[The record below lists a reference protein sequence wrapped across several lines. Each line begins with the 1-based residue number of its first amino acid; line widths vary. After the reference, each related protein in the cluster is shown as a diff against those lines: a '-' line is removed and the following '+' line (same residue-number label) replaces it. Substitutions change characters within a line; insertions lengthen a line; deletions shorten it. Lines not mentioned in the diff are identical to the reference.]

1 MASYTQE
8 RQPQTTITIKQCRYT
23 DIIMGRKAKLK
34 KIRQQNKTNVQS
46 RSQYNQTEFVEQFE
60 KMGYQLKIDPHRQ
73 PTTNRGNVS
82 PEIPQ
87 ERIEP
92 QL

>member
-1 MASYTQE
+1 
-8 RQPQTTITIKQCRYT
+8 
-23 DIIMGRKAKLK
+23 MGRKAKLK
-34 KIRQQNKTNVQS
+34 KMRQQGRVNP
-46 RSQYNQTEFVEQFE
+46 QTDKKYDSTQFVKQFE
-60 KMGYQLKIDPHRQ
+60 KMGYQVNNHQQLTNPA
-73 PTTNRGNVS
+73 NRGNPA

>member
-1 MASYTQE
+1 
-8 RQPQTTITIKQCRYT
+8 
-23 DIIMGRKAKLK
+23 MGRKAKLK
-34 KIRQQNKTNVQS
+34 KMRQQAQANP
-46 RSQYNQTEFVEQFE
+46 QTDKKYDSTQFVKQFE
-60 KMGYQLKIDPHRQ
+60 NMGYQVNNHQQLTNPN
-73 PTTNRGNVS
+73 NRGNPS

>member
-1 MASYTQE
+1 
-8 RQPQTTITIKQCRYT
+8 
-23 DIIMGRKAKLK
+23 MGRNAKLRK
-34 KIRQQNKTNVQS
+34 LRQQQQNNAESNQDQKYDKTQ
-46 RSQYNQTEFVEQFE
+46 FVEQFT
-60 KMGYQLKIDPHRQ
+60 KMGYQAKIDPKLQ
-73 PTTNRGNVS
+73 PKTNRGNIA

>member
-1 MASYTQE
+1 
-8 RQPQTTITIKQCRYT
+8 
-23 DIIMGRKAKLK
+23 MGRKAKLK
-34 KIRQQNKTNVQS
+34 KIRQQNKADVQS

-60 KMGYQLKIDPHRQ
+60 KMGYQLKIDPQRQ
-73 PTTNRGNVS
+73 PKTNRGNVS

>member
-1 MASYTQE
+1 
-8 RQPQTTITIKQCRYT
+8 
-23 DIIMGRKAKLK
+23 MGRKAKLK
-34 KIRQQNKTNVQS
+34 KMRQQGQANAKTEKKYDSTQ
-46 RSQYNQTEFVEQFE
+46 FVKQFE
-60 KMGYQLKIDPHRQ
+60 KMGYQVDNHQQLTNPA
-73 PTTNRGNVS
+73 NRGNPS

>member
-1 MASYTQE
+1 
-8 RQPQTTITIKQCRYT
+8 
-23 DIIMGRKAKLK
+23 MGRKAKLK
-34 KIRQQNKTNVQS
+34 KLRQQQAREKSPQS
-46 RSQYNQTEFVEQFE
+46 APKYRDTEFAKQFE
-60 KMGYQLKIDPHRQ
+60 HMGYQVKVDPKLQ
-73 PTTNRGNVS
+73 PKTNRGNVA

>member
-1 MASYTQE
+1 
-8 RQPQTTITIKQCRYT
+8 
-23 DIIMGRKAKLK
+23 MGRKAKLK
-34 KIRQQNKTNVQS
+34 KLRQQQQNNAESNQEQKYDKTQ
-46 RSQYNQTEFVEQFE
+46 FVEQFTR
-60 KMGYQLKIDPHRQ
+60 MGYQAKIDPKLQ
-73 PTTNRGNVS
+73 PKTNRGNIA

>member
-1 MASYTQE
+1 
-8 RQPQTTITIKQCRYT
+8 
-23 DIIMGRKAKLK
+23 MGRKAKLK
-34 KIRQQNKTNVQS
+34 KLRQQQQTNGES
-46 RSQYNQTEFVEQFE
+46 NQNQKYDQTQFVEQFT
-60 KMGYQLKIDPHRQ
+60 KMGYQVKIDPKLQ
-73 PTTNRGNVS
+73 PKTNRGNIA

>member
-1 MASYTQE
+1 
-8 RQPQTTITIKQCRYT
+8 
-23 DIIMGRKAKLK
+23 MGRKAKLK
-34 KIRQQNKTNVQS
+34 KTRQNQAKAS
-46 RSQYNQTEFVEQFE
+46 SQPKYNQTDFVKQFE
-60 KMGYQLKIDPHRQ
+60 KMGYQLKIDPRQ
-73 PTTNRGNVS
+73 QPKTNRGNVS

>member
-1 MASYTQE
+1 
-8 RQPQTTITIKQCRYT
+8 
-23 DIIMGRKAKLK
+23 MGRKAKLK
-34 KIRQQNKTNVQS
+34 KIRQQNQADTPS
-46 RSQYNQTEFVEQFE
+46 RSQYKQTEFVEQFK
-60 KMGYQLKIDPHRQ
+60 KMGYQLKVDPQRQ
-73 PTTNRGNVS
+73 SETNRGNVS

>member
-1 MASYTQE
+1 
-8 RQPQTTITIKQCRYT
+8 
-23 DIIMGRKAKLK
+23 MGRKARLK
-34 KIRQQNKTNVQS
+34 KIRQQDSTKKQS
-46 RSQYNQTEFVEQFE
+46 RSKYNQTEFVEQFK
-60 KMGYQLKIDPHRQ
+60 KMGYQLKIDPQRQ
-73 PTTNRGNVS
+73 PKTNRGNVS

>member
-1 MASYTQE
+1 
-8 RQPQTTITIKQCRYT
+8 
-23 DIIMGRKAKLK
+23 MGRKAKIK
-34 KIRQQNKTNVQS
+34 KMRQQEEVTANTNKKYDS
-46 RSQYNQTEFVEQFE
+46 TEFVQQFA
-60 KMGYQLKIDPHRQ
+60 KMGYQLKSAQ
-73 PTTNRGNVS
+73 PQSSANRGNIS